1 MAARR
6 GVRELAAVEN
16 GGNSAMATSPVQ
28 RPKLQLIQGGG
39 QRPAGWQDLPSTV
52 IGRSPYSYEQPVRY
66 RFAQHDLRKDLQQNK
81 LQPFFSAWSL
91 IFGRLPPIPNVSRL
105 AQHLQTTPLTSLQ
118 NAHACF
124 RGLRRPLADDNRGF
138 DIFAFVTKP
147 RVYAAHSP
155 GMVCQAALAAVPD
168 DLVFVTY
175 VRIDHHAESRQALRR
190 DTATRL
196 TGIVTHWGFVESC
209 PINTMLPIDSQER
222 YRTRT
227 W

>member
-1 MAARR
+1 MI
-6 GVRELAAVEN
+6 G
-16 GGNSAMATSPVQ
+16 SPAQ
-28 RPKLQLIQGGG
+28 RPTLVLIEGGG
-39 QRPAGWQDLPSTV
+39 RPLAGWQDLPSTV
-52 IGRSPYSYEQPVRY
+52 IGRSPYAYEQPVRY
-66 RFAQHDLRKDLQQNK
+66 RFAQHDLRKDMQQNK

-105 AQHLQTTPLTSLQ
+105 SKQLQTRSLTSLQ

-124 RGLRRPLADDNRGF
+124 RGLKRPLADDNRGF

-147 RVYAAHSP
+147 LFYAAHSP
-155 GMVCQAALAAVPD
+155 GMVCQASLAPVPD

-175 VRIDHHAESRQALRR
+175 VRIDHHADSRKLVRSEA
-190 DTATRL
+190 AVRL
-196 TGIVTHWGFVESC
+196 TGIITHWGFVESC
-209 PINTMLPIDSQER
+209 PDNPMMPIGFEER

>member
-1 MAARR
+1 MTAS
-6 GVRELAAVEN
+6 L
-16 GGNSAMATSPVQ
+16 VQ
-28 RPKLQLIQGGG
+28 RPKLVLIEGGG
-39 QRPAGWQDLPSTV
+39 QRPAEWQNLPSTV
-52 IGRSPYSYEQPVRY
+52 IGRSPYAYEQPVRY
-66 RFAQHDLRKDLQQNK
+66 RFAQHDLRKDLQNNK

-91 IFGRLPPIPNVSRL
+91 IFGRLPPIPNVSKL
-105 AQHLQTTPLTSLQ
+105 SQQLQARPLTSLQ

-124 RGLRRPLADDNRGF
+124 RGLKRPLADDNRGF

-147 RVYAAHSP
+147 QFYAAHSP
-155 GMVCQAALAAVPD
+155 GMVCQALLEAVPD

-175 VRIDHHAESRQALRR
+175 VRIDHHAESRKAIRR
-190 DTATRL
+190 DMATRL

-209 PINTMLPIDSQER
+209 PADTMLPIDSEER